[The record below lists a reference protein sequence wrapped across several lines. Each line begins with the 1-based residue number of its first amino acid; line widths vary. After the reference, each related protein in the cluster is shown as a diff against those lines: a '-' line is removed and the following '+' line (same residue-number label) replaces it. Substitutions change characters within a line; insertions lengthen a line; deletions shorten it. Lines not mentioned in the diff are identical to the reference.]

1 MAPLPET
8 RLGSTISIADAPTA
22 PEGEPV
28 ERDPSRLL
36 AIYQTMVLARL
47 LDERQWILNR
57 QGKAPFVIS
66 CQGHEAAQVGSA
78 FALQPGKDWIA
89 GYYRDLGVM
98 LALGMTPTEVMLGLF
113 ARAADPS
120 SGGRQMPAHYSHRRL
135 NILSQSS
142 PTGTQAAHAAGI
154 ALAIKIRNE
163 TAGRVVDD
171 AVVWTSFGEGTSS
184 QGDVHEAMNLAGTH
198 ALPVL
203 FVCENNGYAI
213 SVPQQRQMGVKNVA
227 DRAAGYGFPGVVVD
241 GTDPIACY
249 TATAQ
254 AVARARAGEGPTLLE
269 FKCLRLTPHSSD
281 DNDRTY
287 RSVDELKAMKEHDP
301 VASFAAYLKRDG
313 ILDDAADQEIR
324 ARAGQQVDEATAAAE
339 AAPSPDPATVFDYVY
354 AG

>member
-1 MAPLPET
+1 MLME
-8 RLGSTISIADAPTA
+8 GSDQA
-22 PEGEPV
+22 V
-28 ERDPSRLL
+28 HLDPPRLL
-36 AIYQTMVLARL
+36 AIYETMVLARS

-66 CQGHEAAQVGSA
+66 CQGHEGAQVASA

-98 LALGMTPTEVMLGLF
+98 LAIGMTPTEVMLGLF
-113 ARAADPS
+113 ARADDPS

-135 NILSQSS
+135 KIISQSS
-142 PTGTQAAHAAGI
+142 PTGTQAPHAAGI

-163 TAGRVVDD
+163 TAGRIVDD
-171 AVVWTSFGEGTSS
+171 AVVWTSFGEGTTS
-184 QGDVHEAMNLAGTH
+184 QGDVHEAMNLAGIH

-213 SVPQQRQMGVKNVA
+213 SVPQQRQMSIPNVA

-241 GTDPIACY
+241 GADPIACY
-249 TATAQ
+249 EATAR

-287 RSVDELKAMKEHDP
+287 RSADELKAMRERDP
-301 VASFAAYLKRDG
+301 VASFAAYLRREG
-313 ILDDAADQEIR
+313 ILDDAMDQQVR
-324 ARAGQQVDEATAAAE
+324 ARVLEQVDAATNAAE
-339 AAPSPDPATVFDYVY
+339 AAAPPDPATLLDHVY
-354 AG
+354 AD

>member
-1 MAPLPET
+1 MLME
-8 RLGSTISIADAPTA
+8 GSDQAIHL
-22 PEGEPV
+22 
-28 ERDPSRLL
+28 DPPRLL
-36 AIYQTMVLARL
+36 AIYEMMVLARS

-66 CQGHEAAQVGSA
+66 CQGHEGAQVASA

-98 LALGMTPTEVMLGLF
+98 LAIGMTPTEVMLGLF
-113 ARAADPS
+113 ARADDPS

-135 NILSQSS
+135 KILSQSS
-142 PTGTQAAHAAGI
+142 PTGTQAPHAAGI

-163 TAGRVVDD
+163 TAGRIVDD
-171 AVVWTSFGEGTSS
+171 AVVWTAFGEGTTS
-184 QGDVHEAMNLAGTH
+184 QGDVHEAMNLAGIH

-213 SVPQQRQMGVKNVA
+213 SVPQQRQMSIANVA
-227 DRAAGYGFPGVVVD
+227 ERAAAYGFPGVVVD
-241 GTDPIACY
+241 GTDPTACY
-249 TATAQ
+249 EATAK
-254 AVARARAGEGPTLLE
+254 AVARARAGAGPTLLE

-287 RSVDELKAMKEHDP
+287 RSADELKAMKERDP
-301 VASFAAYLKRDG
+301 VASFAAYLRREG
-313 ILDDAADQEIR
+313 ILNDENDHHVR
-324 ARAGQQVDEATAAAE
+324 ARVLKQVDEATSAAE
-339 AAPSPDPATVFDYVY
+339 AAAPPNPATLFDHVY